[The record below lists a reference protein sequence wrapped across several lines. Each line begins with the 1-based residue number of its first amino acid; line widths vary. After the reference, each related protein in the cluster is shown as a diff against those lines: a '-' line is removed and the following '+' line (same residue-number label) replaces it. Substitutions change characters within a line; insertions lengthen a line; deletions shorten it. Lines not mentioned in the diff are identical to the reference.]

1 MSLLKNRS
9 KNNLFYLIVVV
20 ISFRYLYRSW
30 NRGELFMKGA
40 SINKI
45 DNPVAFYLVFIIFF
59 LAILYVLW
67 SVIGDDIKSFFLWIK
82 GIKWRTKG

>member
-1 MSLLKNRS
+1 
-9 KNNLFYLIVVV
+9 
-20 ISFRYLYRSW
+20 
-30 NRGELFMKGA
+30 MKGA